1 MATGE
6 SYVNESDKAHY
17 NVGPP
22 AYNPPPRSRALK
34 KYFFLDG
41 KLYRKDFQNRTTNVL
56 KAWCFDTNRVEL
68 FVLSDAKRRMKNAY
82 NTKEVALMLNR
93 TPVSIQNHISA
104 GSINSPKRIYQKG
117 MNARGKPFSVMKWS
131 DEDIL
136 ALHSHLLTSGRG
148 RPRKDGLVLSAPRLP
163 TRKELLAILRNQPM
177 FYMKSSSGEMIPVW
191 SAYDEV

>member
-1 MATGE
+1 MDHGL
-6 SYVNESDKAHY
+6 Y

-22 AYNPPPRSRALK
+22 VYDPPPRTKAQK

-56 KAWCFDTNRVEL
+56 KAWSFDDNKVVL
-68 FVLSDAKRRMKNAY
+68 FVLSDVRRRWKNAY
-82 NTKEVALMLNR
+82 DTSEVARMLNR
-93 TPVSIQNHISA
+93 TPVSIQTHVGK
-104 GSINSPKRIYQKG
+104 GSIHSPKRIYAKG
-117 MNARGKPFSVMKWS
+117 MNARGKPFDVMKWS

-136 ALHSHLLTSGRG
+136 ALHSHLLTAGRG
-148 RPRKDGLVLSAPRLP
+148 RPRKDGLVISAPRLP